1 MPVFKMKLIRTHT
14 KCYRSFQ
21 GKGAVFMVC
30 LAVWFRLVSYII
42 KYVYK
47 SLGYIK
53 LIKMILSV
61 AFPID
66 LPLKYSAVVEAVSRL
81 YLFYNFKI

>member
-1 MPVFKMKLIRTHT
+1 
-14 KCYRSFQ
+14 
-21 GKGAVFMVC
+21 MVC
-30 LAVWFRLVSYII
+30 LVVWFRLVSYII

-47 SLGYIK
+47 SLSYIK

-66 LPLKYSAVVEAVSRL
+66 LPLKYSAVVEVVSRL

>member
-1 MPVFKMKLIRTHT
+1 MKLTHTHT
-14 KCYRSFQ
+14 KCYIGFR
-21 GKGAVFMVC
+21 GKGAVFIVC
-30 LAVWFRLVSYII
+30 LVVWFRLVSYII

-47 SLGYIK
+47 SLECIK

-66 LPLKYSAVVEAVSRL
+66 LPLNYSAVV
-81 YLFYNFKI
+81 